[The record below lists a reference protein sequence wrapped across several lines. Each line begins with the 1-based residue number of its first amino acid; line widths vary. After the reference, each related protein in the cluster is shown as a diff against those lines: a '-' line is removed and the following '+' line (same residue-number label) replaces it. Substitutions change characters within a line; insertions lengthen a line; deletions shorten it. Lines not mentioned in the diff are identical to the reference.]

1 MGQDGRVRL
10 CLWTLAQQS
19 WSDLLDAVVH
29 ADAEGWH
36 GAYVADHFMGDGARF
51 GAVDGPVWE
60 ATATV
65 AALAA
70 RTEALRLGTLVLSS
84 TYRHPAVVANWATTV
99 DHASGGRL
107 VLGVGAGWQAN
118 EHEQYGLDLPSP
130 GERLARLDET
140 CTVLRSL
147 LEQPRTTFHG
157 QSFSIDDAVLEP
169 KPIQAHVPLLVGA
182 KGDRAL
188 RIVARH
194 ADVWNLWA
202 LPDLLA
208 EREALLDAHCE
219 ALGRDPATIERSV
232 QALVMLTDDPDHA
245 RRFVERVAP
254 RAAIAGPLD
263 HVVEAMGA
271 WADAGVDEVVVPDL
285 FLGRGHERSDRLDA
299 ILAAV
304 DSAGLL
310 DPPPAA

>member
-1 MGQDGRVRL
+1 MRL

-19 WSDLLDAVVH
+19 WTDLLDAVSH
-29 ADAEGWH
+29 ADRKGWH
-36 GAYVADHFMGDGARF
+36 GAYVADHFMGDGAQF

-65 AALAA
+65 AALAT
-70 RTEALRLGTLVLSS
+70 RTTSLRLGTLVLSS

-118 EHEQYGLDLPSP
+118 EHEQYGLGLPTP
-130 GERLARLDET
+130 GARLRRLDET

-147 LEQPRTTFHG
+147 LDRPRTTFHG
-157 QSFSIDDAVLEP
+157 RSFTVDGALLEP
-169 KPIQAHVPLLVGA
+169 KPRQAHLPLLVGA

-202 LPDLLA
+202 LPDALA
-208 EREALLDAHCE
+208 ARAAVLDRHCE
-219 ALGRDPATIERSV
+219 SIGRDPLTIERSV
-232 QALVMLTDDPDHA
+232 QALVMVTDDTSHA
-245 RRFVERVAP
+245 RRFVDRVAP

-263 HVVEAMGA
+263 HVV
-271 WADAGVDEVVVPDL
+271 
-285 FLGRGHERSDRLDA
+285 
-299 ILAAV
+299 AV
-304 DSAGLL
+304 SYTHLTL
-310 DPPPAA
+310 PTIYSV